1 MAFASESPGRRRR
14 LMAAGFDLAAAVG
27 LAGVA
32 MPAVAHHGWGGY
44 GQEEFSLS
52 GRVESANLG
61 GPHGVVRVRDNGGRV
76 WDVVLGPPR
85 NQSRAGLTEAA
96 LPAGV
101 GVTAYGH
108 RHLDP
113 NRLEMK
119 TERLVVAGRVF
130 DIYPDRS

>member
-1 MAFASESPGRRRR
+1 MVSASHWPRRRPVVR
-14 LMAAGFDLAAAVG
+14 LGLAA
-27 LAGVA
+27 LALGGVA
-32 MPAVAHHGWGGY
+32 PALAHHGWAGY
-44 GQEEFSLS
+44 GAEEFSLA
-52 GRVESANLG
+52 GTVQSANLG
-61 GPHGVVRVRDNGGRV
+61 GPHGVVRVRDDGGRV

-96 LPAGV
+96 LPAGAAV
-101 GVTAYGH
+101 AASGH

-119 TERLVVAGRVF
+119 TERLRVADRVF

>member
-1 MAFASESPGRRRR
+1 MDFASNPPRRS
-14 LMAAGFDLAAAVG
+14 LAAGLGLLALGLGAAAV
-27 LAGVA
+27 
-32 MPAVAHHGWGGY
+32 PALAHHGWTGY
-44 GQEEFSLS
+44 GTEEFSLS
-52 GRVESANLG
+52 GTVQSANLG
-61 GPHGVVRVRDNGGRV
+61 GPHGVVRVRDEGGRV

-96 LPAGV
+96 LPAGAA
-101 GVTAYGH
+101 VTAWGH

-119 TERLVVAGRVF
+119 TERLRVGETVF

>member
-1 MAFASESPGRRRR
+1 MTFASDPPRRRR
-14 LMAAGFDLAAAVG
+14 LLAAGLGLLALGG
-27 LAGVA
+27 LAVA
-32 MPAVAHHGWGGY
+32 APALAHHGWTGY
-44 GQEEFSLS
+44 GAEEFSLS
-52 GRVESANLG
+52 GMVQSANLG
-61 GPHGVVRVRDNGGRV
+61 GPHGVVRVLDGGGRV

-85 NQSRAGLTEAA
+85 NQSRAGLTEDA

-101 GVTAYGH
+101 AVTAFGH

-119 TERLVVAGRVF
+119 TERLRVGEALF

>member
-1 MAFASESPGRRRR
+1 MDSASKPSRRSLAVR
-14 LMAAGFDLAAAVG
+14 LVIGFTTLG
-27 LAGVA
+27 LGSVSV
-32 MPAVAHHGWGGY
+32 PALAHHGWGGY
-44 GQEEFSLS
+44 GAEEFSMS
-52 GRVESANLG
+52 GTVQSANLG
-61 GPHGVVRVRDNGGRV
+61 GPHGVVRVRDEGGRV

-85 NQSRAGLTEAA
+85 NQSRAGLTEAE
-96 LPAGV
+96 LPAGAA
-101 GVTAYGH
+101 VTAYGH

>member
-1 MAFASESPGRRRR
+1 MFITSNLPRRTVVAR
-14 LMAAGFDLAAAVG
+14 LGLAAVG
-27 LAGVA
+27 LSVVA
-32 MPAVAHHGWGGY
+32 PALAHHGWAGY
-44 GQEEFSLS
+44 GTEEFSLS
-52 GRVESANLG
+52 GTVQSANLG
-61 GPHGVVRVRDNGGRV
+61 GPHGSVRVRDDGGRV

-96 LPAGV
+96 LPSGV
-101 GVTAYGH
+101 AVTAFGH

-119 TERLVVAGRVF
+119 TERLRVAERVF

>member
-1 MAFASESPGRRRR
+1 MTFASDPPRRRP
-14 LMAAGFDLAAAVG
+14 LLAAGLGLLALGG
-27 LAGVA
+27 LAVA
-32 MPAVAHHGWGGY
+32 VPALAHHGWTGY
-44 GQEEFSLS
+44 GAEEFSLS
-52 GRVESANLG
+52 GTVQSANLG
-61 GPHGVVRVRDNGGRV
+61 GPHGVVRVLDGGGRV

-96 LPAGV
+96 LPAGAA
-101 GVTAYGH
+101 VTAWGH

-119 TERLVVAGRVF
+119 TERLRVGTTVF

>member
-1 MAFASESPGRRRR
+1 MVFALNLPRRFV
-14 LMAAGFDLAAAVG
+14 AARVG
-27 LAGVA
+27 LAALGFCGA
-32 MPAVAHHGWGGY
+32 APALAHHGWGGY
-44 GQEEFSLS
+44 GTEEFSLS
-52 GRVESANLG
+52 GTVQSANLG
-61 GPHGVVRVRDNGGRV
+61 GPHGMVRVRDNGGRV

-85 NQSRAGLTEAA
+85 NQSRAGLTEAE

-101 GVTAYGH
+101 AVMAFGH

-119 TERLVVAGRVF
+119 TERLRVAERVF

>member
-1 MAFASESPGRRRR
+1 MVFATNPSRRRR
-14 LMAAGFDLAAAVG
+14 WWLAAGIVLTAVG
-27 LAGVA
+27 LGRGAA
-32 MPAVAHHGWGGY
+32 PALAHHGWTGY
-44 GQEEFSLS
+44 GAEEFSLS
-52 GRVESANLG
+52 GTVQSANLG
-61 GPHGVVRVRDNGGRV
+61 GPHGVVRVLDGGGRV

-96 LPAGV
+96 LPAGAA
-101 GVTAYGH
+101 VTAWGH

-119 TERLVVAGRVF
+119 TERLRVGGTVF

>member
-1 MAFASESPGRRRR
+1 MHFASNPPRRRP
-14 LMAAGFDLAAAVG
+14 LAAGLGLLALGLAAAG
-27 LAGVA
+27 
-32 MPAVAHHGWGGY
+32 PALAHHGWSGY
-44 GQEEFSLS
+44 GAEEFSMS
-52 GRVESANLG
+52 GTVQSANLG
-61 GPHGVVRVRDNGGRV
+61 GPHGVVRVLDGNGRM

-96 LPAGV
+96 LPAGAA
-101 GVTAYGH
+101 VTAWGH

-119 TERLVVAGRVF
+119 TERLRVGTTVF

>member
-1 MAFASESPGRRRR
+1 MVFAPELPRRA
-14 LMAAGFDLAAAVG
+14 LGAGG
-27 LAGVA
+27 LGLFALGTLGGLVA
-32 MPAVAHHGWGGY
+32 PQALAHHGWGGY
-44 GQEEFSLS
+44 GAEEFSLS
-52 GRVESANLG
+52 GTVQSANLG
-61 GPHGVVRVRDNGGRV
+61 GPHGLVRVRDPEGRV

-85 NQSRAGLTEAA
+85 NQSRAGLTEDA

-101 GVTAYGH
+101 AVTAYGH

-119 TERLVVAGRVF
+119 TERLRVADRVF

>member
-1 MAFASESPGRRRR
+1 MVFASKLPRRS
-14 LMAAGFDLAAAVG
+14 LAARLG
-27 LAGVA
+27 LVA
-32 MPAVAHHGWGGY
+32 IGMGGGAARARAHHGWTGY
-44 GQEEFSLS
+44 GSEEFSLA
-52 GRVESANLG
+52 GTVQSANLG
-61 GPHGVVRVRDNGGRV
+61 GPHGLVLVRDDGGRV

-96 LPAGV
+96 LPTGV
-101 GVTAYGH
+101 AVMAYGH

-119 TERLVVAGRVF
+119 TERLRVAERVF